1 MSYMGSSSSGSNW
14 SSAAAGVPT
23 DYCTFAQQSATGM
36 GMGMGNSSPCDGSGQ
51 LTALYLH
58 NNNAL
63 QGTLPDSISALSTLV
78 FLSIN
83 FDSIFP
89 GNAGLNGT
97 IPSVVGSLTAL
108 TYLSFQ
114 SNRLSGT
121 IPPSFGDLVALKEL
135 HLENNQLGST
145 VPSTFSKLTLLTSLC
160 ALDEPRYASSS
171 NVPAGLS
178 GGIAFA
184 ARCPRCRLCR
194 LGQ

>member
-23 DYCTFAQQSATGM
+23 DYCTFAQQSVGM
-36 GMGMGNSSPCDGSGQ
+36 GMGMNASPCDSSGQ

-78 FLSIN
+78 YLSIG
-83 FDSIFP
+83 FDSVP

-97 IPSVVGSLTAL
+97 IPSIVGSLTAL

-114 SNRLSGT
+114 SNRLTGT

-160 ALDEPRYASSS
+160 ALDEPRYASS
-171 NVPAGLS
+171 V
-178 GGIAFA
+178 
-184 ARCPRCRLCR
+184 
-194 LGQ
+194 